1 MHTTPGKNPPTL
13 RDLPAKQHFMLRPM
27 EKSDADYMADWYQ
40 QVEDVSIFDRQ
51 VPMPINHD
59 EVLKIISTIISDREK
74 EKCAWYIAES
84 EKNEPVGMC
93 GLESISLLHGNAI
106 LPVFVAKAW
115 RHSGIGMRMACIM
128 IDLAFNQ
135 LRLHRIAT
143 VYRADN
149 KASEILTAR
158 CGFREEGIARQAWF
172 SEGRHYD
179 LVNVGLLADE
189 WAEKRVE
196 LHNGMNPAISASLG
210 PRPSEKWIWPNT
222 ARLD

>member
-1 MHTTPGKNPPTL
+1 MQNTPDTNKTVPGDVVT
-13 RDLPAKQHFMLRPM
+13 KQHFVLRPM
-27 EKSDADYMADWYQ
+27 EKSDADCMADWYQ

-51 VPMPINHD
+51 VPMPINHN
-59 EVLKIISTIISDREK
+59 EVSKIIDAIVSDREK
-74 EKCAWYIAES
+74 ERCAWYIAET
-84 EKNEPVGMC
+84 EQNEPVGMC

-115 RHSGIGMRMACIM
+115 RRTGVGMRMACIM
-128 IDLAFNQ
+128 IDLAFYQ

-149 KASEILTAR
+149 KASEILTKR
-158 CGFREEGIARQAWF
+158 CGFKPEGVAKEAWF
-172 SEGRHYD
+172 SHGRHYD
-179 LVNVGLLADE
+179 LVNVGLLADD

-196 LHNGMNPAISASLG
+196 LQNEMNPAISASLG

-222 ARLD
+222 ASLD

>member
-1 MHTTPGKNPPTL
+1 MPTTPGKKTPTL
-13 RDLPAKQHFMLRPM
+13 KKLLTKQHFTLRPM
-27 EKSDADYMADWYQ
+27 EKSDADCMADWYQ

-51 VPMPINHD
+51 VPMPINHA
-59 EVLKIISTIISDREK
+59 EVSKIIEDIISDREK

-84 EKNEPVGMC
+84 GEKESVGMC
-93 GLESISLLHGNAI
+93 GLESISLVHGNAI
-106 LPVFVAKAW
+106 LPVFVAKKW
-115 RHSGIGMRMACIM
+115 RHTGIGMRMACIM

-158 CGFREEGIARQAWF
+158 CGFRKEGIARQAWF
-172 SEGRHYD
+172 SQGEHYD
-179 LVNVGLLADE
+179 LVNVGLLANE
-189 WAEKRVE
+189 WPEKRVE
-196 LHNGMNPAISASLG
+196 LQNGMNPAISASLG

-222 ARLD
+222 ASLD